1 MVGRLR
7 RWGNWWGRKWMG
19 FVLTAVLCFMAG
31 IFAPAKCDTITF
43 ALVSAYGVFVSG
55 HAATDVM
62 AKRSQQAPTAPVKPA
77 TPKVTA
83 VKKEEG
89 DDDVD

>member
-1 MVGRLR
+1 
-7 RWGNWWGRKWMG
+7 
-19 FVLTAVLCFMAG
+19 MAG

-43 ALVSAYGVFVSG
+43 AIVSAYGVFVSG

-62 AKRSQQAPTAPVKPA
+62 AKRSQQQAPAAPVRPA
-77 TPKVTA
+77 TLKVTA